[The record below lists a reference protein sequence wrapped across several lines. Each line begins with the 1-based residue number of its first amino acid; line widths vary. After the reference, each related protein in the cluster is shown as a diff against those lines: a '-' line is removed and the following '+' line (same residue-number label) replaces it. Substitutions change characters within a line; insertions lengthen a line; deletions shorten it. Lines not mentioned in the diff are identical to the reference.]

1 MPIGFSLQKKKKM
14 SRPNTVEFS
23 SYLNSLISNEPAQ
36 VRSGRKGSGA
46 SRRNTPTAANLR
58 RNDNTSRA
66 ASRAKALSLGAGG
79 SEKIICAISEGRGT
93 ATVVGLC
100 FLILGTNECIIC
112 NIVDSQTYIRT
123 LQKLNVFDPTE
134 ILMPASLCG
143 ITQPGGGPSIG
154 KSKLCMLVERYFSGT
169 RIVPTQRKDYD
180 ATLGIEFLTTW
191 VAPEEAEGLSFELSN
206 KYYSACAAAAAIQYM
221 QNKYHVD
228 YTTKSVRIKFQTSED
243 SMALNSTTI
252 KSLELV
258 HNSIEANK
266 GMSLY
271 KLMNKTHTAMGAR
284 MLRSCILQPLTNVE
298 TLKKRQ
304 DAVKELYEEAL
315 VFSQITKSKAIFLF
329 FFVFKKKKM
338 FFISTYG

>member
-1 MPIGFSLQKKKKM
+1 MP
-14 SRPNTVEFS
+14 RPNTVEFS
-23 SYLNSLISNEPAQ
+23 SYLNSLISNVPAQ
-36 VRSGRKGSGA
+36 NRSSRKGSGA
-46 SRRNTPTAANLR
+46 ASRRNTSTATSLPKR
-58 RNDNTSRA
+58 SDNASRA
-66 ASRAKALSLGAGG
+66 ASRAKALSFGAGG
-79 SEKIICAISEGRGT
+79 SEKIVCAISEGRGT

-143 ITQPGGGPSIG
+143 ITQPGGANIG

-180 ATLGIEFLTTW
+180 ATLGIEVLTTW

-228 YTTKSVRIKFQTSED
+228 YTTKSVRIKFQASED

-258 HNSIEANK
+258 HNSIEANR

-271 KLMNKTHTAMGAR
+271 KLMNKTQTAMGAR

-298 TLKKRQ
+298 TLKRRQ

-315 VFSQITKSKAIFLF
+315 VFSQITKSKTF
-329 FFVFKKKKM
+329 FFSM
-338 FFISTYG
+338 SLISIYG